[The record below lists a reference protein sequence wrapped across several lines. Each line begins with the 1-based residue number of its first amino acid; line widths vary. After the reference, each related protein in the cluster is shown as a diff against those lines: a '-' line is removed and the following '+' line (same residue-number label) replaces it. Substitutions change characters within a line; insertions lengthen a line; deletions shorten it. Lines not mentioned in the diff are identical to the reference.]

1 MKFTKTHIPDIVI
14 CEPDVFGD
22 ERGYFSETYR
32 KDKFES
38 YIGKK
43 INFCQDNE
51 SKSGFGVLRGLHYQ
65 LPPFAQSKLVRVI
78 EGKVLDVVVDI
89 RNDSPHF
96 GKHVA
101 LELSG
106 ENKKLLF
113 IPRGFA
119 HGFVVLSEY
128 AIFSYKVDNYYS
140 REHERGLLYSDISMG
155 IDWQLPIE
163 KLKLSQKDLKQPTLD
178 QIESF
183 NFSNDLYA

>member
-1 MKFTKTHIPDIVI
+1 MKFTRSQIPDLVI
-14 CEPDVFGD
+14 CEPSVFGD

-38 YIGKK
+38 FIGHE

-78 EGKVLDVVVDI
+78 EGKVLDVAVDI
-89 RNDSPHF
+89 RKDSPTF
-96 GKHVA
+96 GKNVA
-101 LELSG
+101 IELSG

-113 IPRGFA
+113 IPKGFA
-119 HGFVVLSEY
+119 HGFAVLSEY

-140 REHERGLLYSDISMG
+140 RDHERGLLYNDPALG

-163 KLKLSQKDLKQPTLD
+163 KLQLSPKDRVQPTLD
-178 QIESF
+178 QIEYF
-183 NFSNDLYA
+183 NSNHHFYE